1 VRRTF
6 VIKGCCQSAY
16 WRPLRNC
23 YQLLRAG
30 MPSPAPL
37 GAWVI
42 DKLHYKKTPN
52 FLLFFA
58 MLMANALSLSR
69 PTKDIMPRE
78 SIQE

>member
-1 VRRTF
+1 
-6 VIKGCCQSAY
+6 
-16 WRPLRNC
+16 
-23 YQLLRAG
+23 